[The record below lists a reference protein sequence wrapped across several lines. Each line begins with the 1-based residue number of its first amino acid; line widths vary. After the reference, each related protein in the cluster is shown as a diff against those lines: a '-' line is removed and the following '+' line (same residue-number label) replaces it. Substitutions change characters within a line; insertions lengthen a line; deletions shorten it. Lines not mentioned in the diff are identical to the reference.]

1 MVAVLCEARWYYFYF
16 QLCFRPFD
24 THAYSKIFLQLRAWF
39 DFFSGKA
46 GWEKA
51 AAESDRRD
59 HTAPPPPWGSRVCQE
74 FCFGDLLYL
83 QLMAS
88 VAVDV
93 TNRKSLFKA
102 LYDAAEGDAAKARS
116 CLVVYSPP
124 GERLILRCEEDFAT
138 LGTSA
143 EALKDA
149 ADKDFW
155 AFADFD
161 GVLESFQREKSD
173 PERRVMGIEGVGS
186 KDQLQTLLATPTH
199 PGLKIGH
206 LSYNVM
212 QGKVDNGEWEWIN
225 EAGCEM
231 KTATPKPGLD
241 RQRLASTLGLAV
253 RVIKHDAS
261 LSSGQAE
268 EAAVVES
275 VGDLI
280 IFDMDKGD
288 VSKEAGNTKVFCQ
301 DPLNYS
307 VLDDV
312 AALPE
317 AVRAAVDQV
326 FELEF
331 LAS

>member
-1 MVAVLCEARWYYFYF
+1 M
-16 QLCFRPFD
+16 
-24 THAYSKIFLQLRAWF
+24 
-39 DFFSGKA
+39 
-46 GWEKA
+46 
-51 AAESDRRD
+51 
-59 HTAPPPPWGSRVCQE
+59 
-74 FCFGDLLYL
+74 
-83 QLMAS
+83 
-88 VAVDV
+88 
-93 TNRKSLFKA
+93 
-102 LYDAAEGDAAKARS
+102 
-116 CLVVYSPP
+116 
-124 GERLILRCEEDFAT
+124 
-138 LGTSA
+138 
-143 EALKDA
+143 
-149 ADKDFW
+149 
-155 AFADFD
+155 
-161 GVLESFQREKSD
+161 
-173 PERRVMGIEGVGS
+173 
-186 KDQLQTLLATPTH
+186 
-199 PGLKIGH
+199 
-206 LSYNVM
+206 
-212 QGKVDNGEWEWIN
+212 
-225 EAGCEM
+225 
-231 KTATPKPGLD
+231 
-241 RQRLASTLGLAV
+241 AV